1 MSEQEMK
8 MIDRMKE
15 KLEKMTE
22 EQKKLWFA
30 VADGMML
37 AADIETRRQ

>member
-1 MSEQEMK
+1 MSEQEK
-8 MIDRMKE
+8 RMIERMEE
-15 KLEKMTE
+15 KLAKMTE

-37 AADIETRRQ
+37 AAEIETRQQ

>member
-1 MSEQEMK
+1 MSEQEK
-8 MIDRMKE
+8 RMIERMEE
-15 KLEKMTE
+15 KFAKMTE

-37 AADIETRRQ
+37 AAEIETRQQ

>member
-1 MSEQEMK
+1 MSEQEK
-8 MIDRMKE
+8 RMIDRMEE
-15 KLEKMTE
+15 KLGKMTE

-37 AADIETRRQ
+37 AAAIETRK